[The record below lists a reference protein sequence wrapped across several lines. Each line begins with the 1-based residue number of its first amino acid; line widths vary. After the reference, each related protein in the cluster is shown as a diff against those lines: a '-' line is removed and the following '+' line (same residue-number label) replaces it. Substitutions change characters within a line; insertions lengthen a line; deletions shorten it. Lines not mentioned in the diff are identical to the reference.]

1 MSLATTSAAPVMFPP
16 AELERRFSSF
26 LIDRAVGWGV
36 AAGVAFA
43 VWRLT
48 GSDGIGTAL
57 LGFAGAVV
65 VLGLV
70 AAVVTGMTGMTPGKA
85 AVGLRVVRRSDGRAI
100 GVGPAIGRAVV
111 LGVAGI
117 PTVGLGLATLAWT
130 AAADP
135 TRQRRAL
142 HDRIGDAI
150 VVDVRPMPVEVDEVG
165 DRPQQIVNLT
175 AMRLVPVV
183 EPAPVATPTPTAGS
197 TSPEQAAPQLL
208 PHERTHV
215 RGAHAPLPR
224 TTPPPAAAPAPASPV
239 APAPPVSPAA
249 STRPPTPAAPPAA
262 HRAAPRVATPPV
274 AIPPTAVPSAAAPAA
289 SAPPAAVAQP
299 ATPAVQWRVTFDSG
313 ETFVVE
319 GLALVGRKPEPRAG
333 EPVRHV
339 VPLRSSDMSLSKTH
353 AQFQVAPDGALVVMD
368 RGSTNGSFV
377 VRGGMSKS
385 LTPGRPSTLLAGDL
399 VRFGDRAMRVER
411 D

>member
-1 MSLATTSAAPVMFPP
+1 MSLATPSTAPVAFPP
-16 AELERRFSSF
+16 AELDRRFSAF
-26 LIDRAVGWGV
+26 IIDRAIGWGL
-36 AAGVAFA
+36 AAAVAFA
-43 VWRLT
+43 MWRLT
-48 GSDGIGTAL
+48 GSDSVGSAV
-57 LGFAGAVV
+57 LGFVGAVV

-85 AVGLRVVRRSDGRAI
+85 AVGLRVVRRSDGRAV
-100 GVGPAIGRAVV
+100 GVGPAIGRAAA

-135 TRQRRAL
+135 SRQRRGL
-142 HDRIGDAI
+142 HDHIGDAI
-150 VVDVRPMPVEVDEVG
+150 VVDVRPMPDEIDEVD
-165 DRPQQIVNLT
+165 DRPQQIANLT
-175 AMRLVPVV
+175 AMRLVPVA
-183 EPAPVATPTPTAGS
+183 EPAPVATPVPTPTPTGGPATPPS
-197 TSPEQAAPQLL
+197 TPPHVL
-208 PHERTHV
+208 PGERTHV
-215 RGAHAPLPR
+215 RGAHSA
-224 TTPPPAAAPAPASPV
+224 PPPSP
-239 APAPPVSPAA
+239 APAPPPVV
-249 STRPPTPAAPPAA
+249 PAA
-262 HRAAPRVATPPV
+262 HRAAPPATPP
-274 AIPPTAVPSAAAPAA
+274 AAPPATPPAAPPAVVVPPPVPAPALTAPAATAPAAAAPVQPQAA
-289 SAPPAAVAQP
+289 
-299 ATPAVQWRVTFDSG
+299 QWRVTFDSG

-385 LTPGRPSTLLAGDL
+385 LTPGRPSTLLDGDL